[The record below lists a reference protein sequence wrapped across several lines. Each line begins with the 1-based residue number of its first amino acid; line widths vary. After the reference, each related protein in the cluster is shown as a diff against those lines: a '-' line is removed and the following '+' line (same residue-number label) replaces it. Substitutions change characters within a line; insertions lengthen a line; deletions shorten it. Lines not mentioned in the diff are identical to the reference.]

1 MNEFSLHD
9 YDELFEFRNL
19 VKQIVITFPEV
30 KRKHEDTVI
39 SRHNMH
45 GVDYNIKS

>member
-1 MNEFSLHD
+1 MNEFSFND

-19 VKQIVITFPEV
+19 VKQIVISFPEV
-30 KRKHEDTVI
+30 KRMHEDRVI

-45 GVDYNIKS
+45 GVD